1 MKFFVI
7 LFFFLFSLST
17 GFTQQTIIKLN
28 EGFENNT
35 FPPQD
40 WKRYNVL
47 GANVWQRLTA
57 PLPPEIMQ
65 PPIQGTGVARINY
78 ESTGGEDWL
87 VTKKINSVASEDSLS
102 FFIIKQYSQGPYPP
116 DSLDIK
122 VSVTDSAMNSF
133 TYLLLNINVAGI
145 PTGNQTW
152 HKYTLSLSQFSGQN
166 IFIAFQHKDYSGH
179 GLALDSVVVFNK
191 SSIGIKSTEGKI
203 PEQTLLY
210 QNYPNPFNPKT
221 TIGFSLRKTE
231 YISLIISDLL
241 GKTVSEIFKGRLKA
255 GNYSA
260 EFDGSDVP
268 SGIYFYRLQTE
279 NGNYIRK
286 MILIK

>member
-1 MKFFVI
+1 
-7 LFFFLFSLST
+7 
-17 GFTQQTIIKLN
+17 
-28 EGFENNT
+28 
-35 FPPQD
+35 
-40 WKRYNVL
+40 
-47 GANVWQRLTA
+47 
-57 PLPPEIMQ
+57 
-65 PPIQGTGVARINY
+65 
-78 ESTGGEDWL
+78 
-87 VTKKINSVASEDSLS
+87 
-102 FFIIKQYSQGPYPP
+102 
-116 DSLDIK
+116 
-122 VSVTDSAMNSF
+122 
-133 TYLLLNINVAGI
+133 
-145 PTGNQTW
+145 
-152 HKYTLSLSQFSGQN
+152 
-166 IFIAFQHKDYSGH
+166 
-179 GLALDSVVVFNK
+179 VVVFNK